1 VNPRLLN
8 AFQQMTEVKGV
19 AAWFWG
25 HEHTLSIYKPFVGL
39 ERGRCLGHG
48 AVPVSVI
55 DKIYDP
61 VANLDETPALL
72 DQSKLGTTGGVYNHG
87 YALLS
92 LEGNLCRA
100 QYYQAA
106 NNGRALIFDESFS

>member
-1 VNPRLLN
+1 
-8 AFQQMTEVKGV
+8 
-19 AAWFWG
+19 
-25 HEHTLSIYKPFVGL
+25 
-39 ERGRCLGHG
+39 LGHG

-92 LEGNLCRA
+92 FEGNLCRA